1 MRSFSPRLRA
11 SAALLVATAGVTAL
25 GALGTSAYAATPSD
39 NARAESLAQQAYAAA
54 GTGSTASS
62 ASTHTS
68 NTGNTGSTGSTGYSS
83 SSDHTAAALAQS
95 AYSQTTGTHTTT
107 GTTHTTTHTSSTQ
120 ASTPT
125 ASTSYSGS
133 AQSIAAQIVPAGQLA
148 AFDQIISHESGWN
161 VTATN
166 PSSGAYGLAQSLP
179 GDKMASAGSDWQ
191 TNPATQIK
199 WALNYMDTTYG
210 SPNQAWSFWQN
221 NSWY

>member
-1 MRSFSPRLRA
+1 MRSLSPRLRA

-39 NARAESLAQQAYAAA
+39 NARAETLAQQAYTAATD
-54 GTGSTASS
+54 GNSVSDTSTSS
-62 ASTHTS
+62 TS
-68 NTGNTGSTGSTGYSS
+68 GHTGNGYTTN
-83 SSDHTAAALAQS
+83 DNHTAAALAQS
-95 AYSQTTGTHTTT
+95 AYSNTTSDNGSN
-107 GTTHTTTHTSSTQ
+107 TTHSGGSTGTTTHTQ
-120 ASTPT
+120 AAPT
-125 ASTSYSGS
+125 ASSAPTGS
-133 AQSIAAQIVPAGQLA
+133 AQSIAAQIVPADQLA

-179 GDKMASAGSDWQ
+179 GNKMASAGSDWQ
-191 TNPATQIK
+191 TNPTTQIN
-199 WALNYMDTTYG
+199 WALNYMNTTYG

>member
-1 MRSFSPRLRA
+1 MRSLSPRLRA

-39 NARAESLAQQAYAAA
+39 NARAETLAQQAYAAA
-54 GTGSTASS
+54 TSGNSVSDTSTSTSS
-62 ASTHTS
+62 TS
-68 NTGNTGSTGSTGYSS
+68 GHTGNGYTTN
-83 SSDHTAAALAQS
+83 DNHTAAALAQS
-95 AYSQTTGTHTTT
+95 AYSNTTSDNGSN
-107 GTTHTTTHTSSTQ
+107 TTHSGGSTGTTTHTQ
-120 ASTPT
+120 AAPT
-125 ASTSYSGS
+125 ASSAPTGS
-133 AQSIAAQIVPAGQLA
+133 AQSIAAQIVPADQLA

-179 GDKMASAGSDWQ
+179 GNKMASAGSDWQ
-191 TNPATQIK
+191 TNPTTQIN
-199 WALNYMDTTYG
+199 WALNYMNTTYG